1 MLFAHVCLSQDVKL
15 LIEDVGELKPTIFCA
30 VPRVLDRVYSGISFG
45 PSLDGYLKMNLSMG
59 LINPNLLRSVLV
71 LQYSPPR
78 SSLFD
83 DFFLLDEMY
92 YVLA

>member
-1 MLFAHVCLSQDVKL
+1 
-15 LIEDVGELKPTIFCA
+15 
-30 VPRVLDRVYSGISFG
+30 
-45 PSLDGYLKMNLSMG
+45 MG